1 MRLALLFV
9 VLLAGAIVW
18 AAGANAAAATLA
30 SGQPESAAAARLAA
44 APDAA
49 IDHNAHALQVSLQ
62 RDTRDTQ
69 IDDGSCAPDSSGL
82 GHRHGRGQAPSNAD
96 TPDSVLSLAAPSVDR
111 DVAAYLQTPAS
122 LGIERVKPPI

>member
-1 MRLALLFV
+1 MRLALLLV
-9 VLLAGAIVW
+9 VVLAGAIVW

-30 SGQPESAAAARLAA
+30 SGQPESARLAA

-49 IDHNAHALQVSLQ
+49 IDHNADAQQVSLQ

-69 IDDGSCAPDSSGL
+69 IDDDSCAPESSGL

-96 TPDSVLSLAAPSVDR
+96 TPDNVLSLAAPAVDR

-122 LGIERVKPPI
+122 PGIERVKPPI